1 MVKNR
6 FLKNLYQTIS
16 WGISCIVLI
25 LAILAGYFMSLQQG
39 SNDGWILLVFTAGV
53 VLLFFA
59 IGFYWIFQTIE
70 IDSNGI
76 HVKILSK
83 TIRTI
88 FWHDVVCVEAKTVMK
103 NPAYVVIVRDQKR
116 LNLDRRKKILD
127 AINLYSNG
135 QIKISN

>member
-1 MVKNR
+1 
-6 FLKNLYQTIS
+6 
-16 WGISCIVLI
+16 
-25 LAILAGYFMSLQQG
+25 MSLQQG

-59 IGFYWIFQTIE
+59 IGFYWLFQTIE

-88 FWHDVVCVEAKTVMK
+88 FWYDVVCVEAKTVMK

>member
-25 LAILAGYFMSLQQG
+25 LPILAGYFMSLQQG

-88 FWHDVVCVEAKTVMK
+88 FWHDMVCIEAKTVMK

>member
-1 MVKNR
+1 MVKNK

-53 VLLFFA
+53 ALLFFA

-76 HVKILSK
+76 YVKILGK
-83 TIRTI
+83 TVRTI
-88 FWHDVVCVEAKTVMK
+88 FWYDVVCVEAKTVMK

-135 QIKISN
+135 QIKISI